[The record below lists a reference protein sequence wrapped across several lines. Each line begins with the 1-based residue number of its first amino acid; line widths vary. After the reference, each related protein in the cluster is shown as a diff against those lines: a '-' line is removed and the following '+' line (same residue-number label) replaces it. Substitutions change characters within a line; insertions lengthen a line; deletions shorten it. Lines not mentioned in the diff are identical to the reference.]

1 MAKRH
6 VVSSGSGWAVK
17 APNASRASSKHSTQ
31 AEAISAARQ
40 VVRNSGGGE
49 LVIHGKDGR
58 IRDSDTVSPGRDPF
72 PPRDKK

>member
-6 VVSSGSGWAVK
+6 VVSREGGWAVK
-17 APNASRASSKHSTQ
+17 APNASRASSTHATQ
-31 AEAISAARQ
+31 AEAIAAARQ

-49 LVIHGKDGR
+49 LVIHGRDGR